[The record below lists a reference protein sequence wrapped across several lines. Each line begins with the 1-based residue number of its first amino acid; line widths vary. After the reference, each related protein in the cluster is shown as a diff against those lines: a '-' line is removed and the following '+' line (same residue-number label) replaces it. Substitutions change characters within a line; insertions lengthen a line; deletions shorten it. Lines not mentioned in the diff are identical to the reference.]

1 MRLTSASQC
10 LNQGGRCLESD
21 NLAGISTSKP
31 ERAITKMLSYWLQK
45 FRNLRVDRACKTP
58 APHKPLLLLAIIDF
72 VENGVIDNPCV
83 YLSPELAFR
92 FLGYWESVGARGRLV
107 GRVELPF
114 FYLRSDSIISHV
126 AREGLIAAMASIRPR
141 SVESLNRVI
150 SHAELPV
157 ELFNLMQD
165 ERNRAAMRKVL
176 LEGDWF
182 LPEERQKLNVILGI
196 EETSHC
202 ASHPNCSPQ
211 EEEIQLGRDIRF
223 RLQIVPIYGYACVL
237 CGVKMLLP
245 SGITLV
251 EAAHIHQFSKS
262 RNDDV
267 TNGMALCRNHH
278 WAFDQG
284 LWTLGSD
291 FEVIVATAA
300 FFEDA
305 PNQMP
310 LRAYQSSQVDL
321 SYLAREH
328 RPNQKHLD
336 WHRRHK
342 FVGAI
347 DSGVA

>member
-1 MRLTSASQC
+1 M
-10 LNQGGRCLESD
+10 
-21 NLAGISTSKP
+21 
-31 ERAITKMLSYWLQK
+31 
-45 FRNLRVDRACKTP
+45 DRASKTP
-58 APHKPLLLLAIIDF
+58 APHKPLLLLAILDF
-72 VENGVIDNPCV
+72 VESGLIDSPCV
-83 YLSPELAFR
+83 RLSPELSFR
-92 FLGYWESVGARGRLV
+92 FLGYWEIVGARGRLV

-114 FYLRSDSIISHV
+114 FYLRSDGIMSHV
-126 AREGLIAAMASIRPR
+126 AHVGLSAALTSIRPT

-150 SHAELPV
+150 SHAELPA
-157 ELFNLMQD
+157 ELFSLMQD
-165 ERNRAAMRKVL
+165 EKSRAAMRKVL

-182 LPEERQKLNVILGI
+182 LPEERQKLEVILGI
-196 EETSHC
+196 EETPFGTIYPDHSTQ
-202 ASHPNCSPQ
+202 S
-211 EEEIQLGRDIRF
+211 EEVRQGRDIRF
-223 RLQIVPIYGYACVL
+223 RLQIVPIYGYACLL

-291 FEVIVATAA
+291 FEVIVATTG

-305 PNQMP
+305 PNQTP
-310 LRAYQSSQVDL
+310 LRAYQSSHVDL
-321 SYLAREH
+321 SRLSSEH

-336 WHRRHK
+336 WHRKHR
-342 FVGAI
+342 FVDAI
-347 DSGVA
+347 R